1 VFLFRINSETTLWKY
16 LVVSMGGKVMVKYS
30 MFLIKHHVMKTYWE
44 SEDIVPCIPNFAL
57 DGGEWSASH
66 SR

>member
-1 VFLFRINSETTLWKY
+1 